1 MKHFMLIAAMFLCL
15 AVTLPTSAQAGKKR
29 DARVAY
35 VLKNLRLKPDVQA
48 KFKPVLD
55 AYLKELSDL
64 KDPYKKLKDELQDAI
79 DANKLTAAQCDQL
92 FEAKQKQEDKEPALN
107 RKWYAKFKTVIT
119 AQQAYKAM
127 KLSDDK
133 LE

>member
-1 MKHFMLIAAMFLCL
+1 MKHFMLL
-15 AVTLPTSAQAGKKR
+15 AVMLIGLAVAMPSSALAGSKR

-35 VLKNLRLKPDVQA
+35 VLKNLKLKSDVQE
-48 KFKPVLD
+48 KFKPLLE

-64 KDPYKKLKDELQDAI
+64 KDPYKKLKNELEDAI
-79 DANKLTAAQCDQL
+79 AANKLTAAQCDQL
-92 FEAKQKQEDKEPALN
+92 FDAKQKQEEQEPALN
-107 RKWYAKFKTVIT
+107 RKYYAKFKTVLT

-133 LE
+133 IE

>member
-1 MKHFMLIAAMFLCL
+1 MLIAAMFISL
-15 AVTLPTSAQAGKKR
+15 AVTIPTTAQAGKKR

-35 VLKNLRLKPDVQA
+35 VLKNLRLKSDVQE
-48 KFKPVLD
+48 KFKPVLE

-79 DANKLTAAQCDQL
+79 DTNKLTAAQCDQL

-107 RKWYAKFKTVIT
+107 RKWYAKFKTVLT
-119 AQQAYKAM
+119 AQQAYRAM

>member
-1 MKHFMLIAAMFLCL
+1 MKHFMLIAAMFFCL

-29 DARVAY
+29 DALVAY

>member
-1 MKHFMLIAAMFLCL
+1 MFL
-15 AVTLPTSAQAGKKR
+15 AVMLLGLTVIMPSTAQAGKKR

-35 VLKNLRLKPDVQA
+35 VLKNLRLKSDVEA
-48 KFKPVLD
+48 KFKPLLD

-64 KDPYKKLKDELQDAI
+64 KDPYKNLKDELQDAI
-79 DANKLTAAQCDQL
+79 DANKLTPAQCDQL
-92 FEAKQKQEDKEPALN
+92 FEAKQKQEEKEPTVQ
-107 RKWYAKFKTVIT
+107 RKHYAKFKTVLT
-119 AQQAYKAM
+119 TQQAYRAM

>member
-1 MKHFMLIAAMFLCL
+1 MLIAAMFFCL

-107 RKWYAKFKTVIT
+107 RKYYAKFKTVIT

>member
-1 MKHFMLIAAMFLCL
+1 MLTLAML
-15 AVTLPTSAQAGKKR
+15 VSMTIVMPSSAFAGKKR

-35 VLKNLRLKPDVQA
+35 VLKNLRLKSDVQE
-48 KFKPVLD
+48 KFTPILD

-64 KDPYKKLKDELQDAI
+64 KDPYKKLKDEMQDAI
-79 DANKLTAAQCDQL
+79 NANKLTAAQCDQL
-92 FEAKQKQEDKEPALN
+92 FEAKQKQEEAEPALN
-107 RKWYAKFKTVIT
+107 RKYYTKFKTVLT

>member
-1 MKHFMLIAAMFLCL
+1 MKHFMLLAAILVSL
-15 AVTLPTSAQAGKKR
+15 AFVAPSAAQAGAKR

-35 VLKNLRLKPDVQA
+35 VLKNLRLKADVQE
-48 KFKPVLD
+48 KFRPLLD
-55 AYLKELSDL
+55 AYLKELGDL
-64 KDPYKKLKDELQDAI
+64 KDAYQELKSELQDAI

-92 FEAKQKQEDKEPALN
+92 FEAKQKQEEKEPAIN
-107 RKWYAKFKTVIT
+107 RKHYAKFKTVLT

>member
-1 MKHFMLIAAMFLCL
+1 MKHFMLIAAMFFCL

-92 FEAKQKQEDKEPALN
+92 FEAKQKQEDKEPVLN

>member
-1 MKHFMLIAAMFLCL
+1 MLF
-15 AVTLPTSAQAGKKR
+15 AVMLLSLTVITPSSAFAGKKR

-35 VLKNLRLKPDVQA
+35 VLKNLRLKADVQT
-48 KFKPVLD
+48 KFKPLLE

-64 KDPYKKLKDELQDAI
+64 KDPYKKLKDEMQDAI
-79 DANKLTAAQCDQL
+79 DANKLSAAQCDKL
-92 FEAKQKQEDKEPALN
+92 FEAKQKQEEKEPALN
-107 RKWYAKFKTVIT
+107 RKHYAKFKTVLT

>member
-1 MKHFMLIAAMFLCL
+1 MLIAALFVSM
-15 AVTLPTSAQAGKKR
+15 AVIMPSAAHAGKKR

-35 VLKNLRLKPDVQA
+35 VLKNLRLKSDVEA
-48 KFKPVLD
+48 RFKPLLD
-55 AYLKELSDL
+55 AYLKELGDV
-64 KDPYKKLKDELQDAI
+64 KDAYKNLKDELQDAI

-92 FEAKQKQEDKEPALN
+92 FEAKQKQEEKEPAIN
-107 RKWYAKFKTVIT
+107 RKYYAKFKTVLS

>member
-1 MKHFMLIAAMFLCL
+1 MKHFILL
-15 AVTLPTSAQAGKKR
+15 AVMLVGLTVAMPTSALAGSKR

-35 VLKNLRLKPDVQA
+35 VLKNLKLKGDLQE
-48 KFKPVLD
+48 KFKPLLE

-64 KDPYKKLKDELQDAI
+64 KDPYKKLKNELEDAI
-79 DANKLTAAQCDQL
+79 AANKLTAAQCDQL
-92 FEAKQKQEDKEPALN
+92 FDAKQKQEEQEPALN
-107 RKWYAKFKTVIT
+107 RKYYAKFKTVLT

-133 LE
+133 IE

>member
-1 MKHFMLIAAMFLCL
+1 MKHFMLIAAIFISM
-15 AVTLPTSAQAGKKR
+15 AVVMPTSALAGKKR

-35 VLKNLRLKPDVQA
+35 VLKNLRLKKDVQE
-48 KFKPVLD
+48 KFRPILD
-55 AYLKELSDL
+55 AYLKELGDL
-64 KDPYKKLKDELQDAI
+64 KDPYKKLKDDLQDAI

-107 RKWYAKFKTVIT
+107 RKWYAKFKTVLT
-119 AQQAYKAM
+119 TQQAYKAM

-133 LE
+133 IE

>member
-1 MKHFMLIAAMFLCL
+1 MFL
-15 AVTLPTSAQAGKKR
+15 AVMLLGLTVIMPATAQAGKKR

-35 VLKNLRLKPDVQA
+35 VLKNLRLKSDVEA
-48 KFKPVLD
+48 KFKPLLD

-64 KDPYKKLKDELQDAI
+64 KDPYKNLKDELQDAI
-79 DANKLTAAQCDQL
+79 DANKLTPAQCDQL
-92 FEAKQKQEDKEPALN
+92 FEAKQKQEEKEPAVQ
-107 RKWYAKFKTVIT
+107 RKHYAKFKTVLT
-119 AQQAYKAM
+119 TQQAYRAM

>member
-1 MKHFMLIAAMFLCL
+1 MKNFILTLAMFISL
-15 AVTLPTSAQAGKKR
+15 ATIMPSLAHAGKKR

-35 VLKNLRLKPDVQA
+35 VLKNLKLTKDVQE
-48 KFKPVLD
+48 KFRPILD

-64 KDPYKKLKDELQDAI
+64 KDPYKELKDELQDAI

-92 FEAKQKQEDKEPALN
+92 FETKQKQEEKEPALQ

>member
-1 MKHFMLIAAMFLCL
+1 MLF
-15 AVTLPTSAQAGKKR
+15 AVMLLSLTVVTPTSAFAGSKR
-29 DARVAY
+29 DVRVAY
-35 VLKNLRLKPDVQA
+35 VLKNLKLKADVQE
-48 KFKPVLD
+48 KFKPLLIE
-55 AYLKELSDL
+55 YLKELSDL
-64 KDPYKKLKDELQDAI
+64 KDPYKKLKDDLQDAI

-92 FEAKQKQEDKEPALN
+92 FETKQKQEDKEPALN
-107 RKWYAKFKTVIT
+107 RKHYAKFKTVLT

>member
-1 MKHFMLIAAMFLCL
+1 MLF
-15 AVTLPTSAQAGKKR
+15 AVMLLSLTVVTPTSAFAGSKR

-35 VLKNLRLKPDVQA
+35 VLKNLKLKADVQE
-48 KFKPVLD
+48 KFKPLLIE
-55 AYLKELSDL
+55 YLKELSDL
-64 KDPYKKLKDELQDAI
+64 KDPYKKLKDDLQDAI

-92 FEAKQKQEDKEPALN
+92 FEAKQKQEEKEPALN
-107 RKWYAKFKTVIT
+107 RKYYAKFKTVIT

>member
-1 MKHFMLIAAMFLCL
+1 MKHFMLIAAMLISL
-15 AVTLPTSAQAGKKR
+15 AVVMPSTAQAGSKR

-35 VLKNLRLKPDVQA
+35 VLKNLKLKGDVQA
-48 KFKPVLD
+48 KFKPVLE

-64 KDPYKKLKDELQDAI
+64 KDPYKKLKDELQVAI

-92 FEAKQKQEDKEPALN
+92 FEAKQKQEEQEPALN
-107 RKWYAKFKTVIT
+107 RKWYAKFKTVLT

-133 LE
+133 L

>member
-1 MKHFMLIAAMFLCL
+1 MHIAVMFLSL
-15 AVTLPTSAQAGKKR
+15 TVISPSLAQAGKKR
-29 DARVAY
+29 DTRIAY
-35 VLKNLRLKPDVQA
+35 VLKNLRLKADVQE
-48 KFKPVLD
+48 KFRPLLE
-55 AYLKELSDL
+55 AYLQELSDL
-64 KDPYKKLKDELQDAI
+64 KDPYKALKDELDDAI
-79 DANKLTAAQCDQL
+79 MTNKLTAEQCDQL

-107 RKWYAKFKTVIT
+107 RKHYAKFKTVLT

>member
-1 MKHFMLIAAMFLCL
+1 MLISVMLISMAVAMPST
-15 AVTLPTSAQAGKKR
+15 AHAGKKR

-35 VLKNLRLKPDVQA
+35 VLKNLRLKSDVQE
-48 KFKPVLD
+48 KFKPILD

-92 FEAKQKQEDKEPALN
+92 FEAKQKQEEQEPALN
-107 RKWYAKFKTVIT
+107 RKWYAKFKTILT

>member
-1 MKHFMLIAAMFLCL
+1 MKHFMLLAAMFLCL
-15 AVTLPTSAQAGKKR
+15 AVTMPSSAQAGKKR

-35 VLKNLRLKPDVQA
+35 VLKNLKLKPDVQE
-48 KFKPVLD
+48 KFRPILE

-64 KDPYKKLKDELQDAI
+64 KEPYKKLKDELQSAI

-92 FEAKQKQEDKEPALN
+92 FEMKQKQEEKEPDIL
-107 RKWYAKFKTVIT
+107 RKHYAKFKTVLT
-119 AQQAYKAM
+119 TQQAYKAM

>member
-1 MKHFMLIAAMFLCL
+1 MLISVMLISMAVAMPST
-15 AVTLPTSAQAGKKR
+15 AHAGKKR

-35 VLKNLRLKPDVQA
+35 VLKNLRLKSDVQE
-48 KFKPVLD
+48 KFKPILD
-55 AYLKELSDL
+55 TYLKELSDL

-92 FEAKQKQEDKEPALN
+92 FEAKQKQEEQEPALN
-107 RKWYAKFKTVIT
+107 RKWYAKFKTILT

>member
-1 MKHFMLIAAMFLCL
+1 MKHFMLIAALFISM
-15 AVTLPTSAQAGKKR
+15 AVVMPSSAFAGKKR

-35 VLKNLRLKPDVQA
+35 VLKNLRLKSDVQT
-48 KFKPVLD
+48 KFKPLLE

-64 KDPYKKLKDELQDAI
+64 KDPYKKLKDELEDAI
-79 DANKLTAAQCDQL
+79 NANKLTAAQCDQL

-133 LE
+133 IE

>member
-1 MKHFMLIAAMFLCL
+1 MLF
-15 AVTLPTSAQAGKKR
+15 AVMLLSLTVVTPTSAFAGSKR

-35 VLKNLRLKPDVQA
+35 VLRNLKLKADVQE
-48 KFKPVLD
+48 KFKPLLIE
-55 AYLKELSDL
+55 YLKELSDL
-64 KDPYKKLKDELQDAI
+64 KDPYKKLKDDLQDAI

-92 FEAKQKQEDKEPALN
+92 FETKQKQEDKEPALN
-107 RKWYAKFKTVIT
+107 RKHYAKFKTVLT

>member
-1 MKHFMLIAAMFLCL
+1 MKHFMLISVMLISMAVAMPST
-15 AVTLPTSAQAGKKR
+15 AHAGKKR

-35 VLKNLRLKPDVQA
+35 VLKNPRLKSDVQE
-48 KFKPVLD
+48 KFKPILD

-92 FEAKQKQEDKEPALN
+92 FEAKQKQEEQEPALN
-107 RKWYAKFKTVIT
+107 RKWYAKFKTILT